1 MTLPVMPNDA
11 SVAEI
16 LSEASKLKVKKDKV
30 EFLSRYKNREDME
43 HIIKGAYHP
52 AIEWL
57 VPDGP
62 LPEGVQLSDVPA
74 VDLADD
80 RLIRAFRQF
89 RYLVKGGPDTPQS
102 KREDIYSNILRAV
115 HKSEAELLMS
125 IVGKKL
131 PYKGMTR
138 ALMLEVFPDWLPI
151 SNKQTQAE

>member
-1 MTLPVMPNDA
+1 MPLPNMPNDA

-16 LSEASKLKVKKDKV
+16 LSEASKLKAKKDKV
-30 EFLSRYKNREDME
+30 DFLSQYKNRRDME

-52 AIEWL
+52 AIVWL

-80 RLIRAFRQF
+80 RLIRAHRQF
-89 RYLVKGGPDTPQS
+89 QYLVKGGPDMKQS
-102 KREDIYSNILRAV
+102 KREDIYLNILRAV
-115 HKSEAELLMS
+115 HESEAKLLMS
-125 IVGKKL
+125 VVGKKL

-138 ALMLEVFPDWLPI
+138 ALMLETFPDWLPK
-151 SNKQTQAE
+151 SNELSE